1 MKIKIKMILIRCRS
15 QHTVG
20 VRVVASCSW
29 SSSWELRARYLN
41 LNLMNLCDIRHINAR
56 VFFFSESI
64 ITIIFPV
71 PTVDSYIN
79 IVA

>member
-1 MKIKIKMILIRCRS
+1 MKINIKMILIRCRS

-64 ITIIFPV
+64 ITIIIPV